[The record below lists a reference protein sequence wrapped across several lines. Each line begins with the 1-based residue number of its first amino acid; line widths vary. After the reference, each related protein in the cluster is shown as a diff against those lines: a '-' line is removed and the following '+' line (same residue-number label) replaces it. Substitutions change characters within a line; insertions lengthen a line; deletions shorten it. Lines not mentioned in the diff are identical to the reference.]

1 MLIDPTMQEVLR
13 HFYPKYLDS
22 HTPHGASG
30 EDRPSYPELQDRSI
44 WYECIEMREMRAH
57 PVP

>member
-1 MLIDPTMQEVLR
+1 MLIDPTMREVLR

-22 HTPHGASG
+22 PPHGASG
-30 EDRPSYPELQDRSI
+30 EDRPSYPELQDRRV
-44 WYECIEMREMRAH
+44 WYECIEMWEMRTH